1 MTVVTTNM
9 VKPIIG
15 KSQLMQD
22 RIQKTAKIFE
32 KHGGKV
38 RIVQFLMGAYAG
50 NMALQSA
57 SADFTASMAVA
68 DGVINDPSFEELMQ
82 EREAEPAAE
91 IIGPILFRTIYGDI
105 AWDTHPVSQ
114 MRAYRLSRKNVPAAV
129 EILGEVDEL
138 TDEVKV
144 AGVAPVVSEDMTLIL
159 ATYQFKSLTE
169 YGVQVDKVGMSD
181 AFQQIVNRAGEL
193 GTLVSSSVYMSI

>member
-1 MTVVTTNM
+1 M
-9 VKPIIG
+9 
-15 KSQLMQD
+15 
-22 RIQKTAKIFE
+22 
-32 KHGGKV
+32 
-38 RIVQFLMGAYAG
+38 
-50 NMALQSA
+50 
-57 SADFTASMAVA
+57 
-68 DGVINDPSFEELMQ
+68 
-82 EREAEPAAE
+82 
-91 IIGPILFRTIYGDI
+91 
-105 AWDTHPVSQ
+105 
-114 MRAYRLSRKNVPAAV
+114 PAAV

>member
-57 SADFTASMAVA
+57 LADFFGVDGSGR
-68 DGVINDPSFEELMQ
+68 GVINDPSFEEL
-82 EREAEPAAE
+82 
-91 IIGPILFRTIYGDI
+91 
-105 AWDTHPVSQ
+105 
-114 MRAYRLSRKNVPAAV
+114 K
-129 EILGEVDEL
+129 
-138 TDEVKV
+138 
-144 AGVAPVVSEDMTLIL
+144 AGTRS
-159 ATYQFKSLTE
+159 
-169 YGVQVDKVGMSD
+169 
-181 AFQQIVNRAGEL
+181 RAG
-193 GTLVSSSVYMSI
+193 S